1 TMNRLPKS
9 DDDLETRIA
18 ANLLEVLIRAGLI
31 LILAIICYQVFSPFM
46 ILMVW
51 AVIMAVTLY
60 PLHQGIARRVGG
72 RQGIA
77 STFLLIVGFVLIA
90 VPTAILVNSVSELIH
105 KVQTNSLQI
114 PAPPDQVAGWPLV
127 GEKLHAIWSKAH
139 ADLPSLVKSM
149 QPKIG
154 DLAKWVL

>member
-1 TMNRLPKS
+1 MNRLPKS
-9 DDDLETRIA
+9 DDDLEPRTA

-51 AVIMAVTLY
+51 AVILAVTLY
-60 PLHQGIARRVGG
+60 PLHQRIARRVGG

-77 STFLLIVGFVLIA
+77 STLLLIVGFVLIA
-90 VPTAILVNSVSELIH
+90 VPTAILVNSLGDSVSELIH
-105 KVQTNSLQI
+105 KVQANSLQI

-127 GEKLHAIWSKAH
+127 GKK
-139 ADLPSLVKSM
+139 
-149 QPKIG
+149 
-154 DLAKWVL
+154 

>member
-1 TMNRLPKS
+1 MNRLSKS
-9 DDDLETRIA
+9 DDDLETRIG

-31 LILAIICYQVFSPFM
+31 LILAIICYEVFSPFM

-51 AVIMAVTLY
+51 AVILAVTLY

-90 VPTAILVNSVSELIH
+90 VPTAILVNSLGDSVSELIH
-105 KVQTNSLQI
+105 KVQTNSF
-114 PAPPDQVAGWPLV
+114 A
-127 GEKLHAIWSKAH
+127 
-139 ADLPSLVKSM
+139 
-149 QPKIG
+149 
-154 DLAKWVL
+154 